1 MKKKIEQQKEIFEYL
16 QKQIFNKINFRNRS
30 MKNKNLP
37 ITITARKSPGDKNWA
52 AKWLELI
59 RNYRAKVKY
68 KEG

>member
-1 MKKKIEQQKEIFEYL
+1 
-16 QKQIFNKINFRNRS
+16 

-59 RNYRAKVKY
+59 RNCCAKVKY
-68 KEG
+68 KE